1 MAIQIPI
8 ITSLEDSGI
17 KAAKAAF
24 NNFKT
29 EVGKAEGAM
38 GKFKAGGKAALDAV
52 KANAASFAI
61 AAGASIATFA
71 IKAIGRFQDVALAAG
86 ELSDATG
93 LTVEQA
99 SRLAEVAGDIGIE
112 TGALETS
119 IGKMNKVLGNS
130 PELFE
135 ELGVQVAY
143 AKDGTIDANETFL
156 NVVDRLNGIKDPA
169 ERARVASELLG
180 KGWQSMSGLIAGGS
194 DKLRKSLDEVSEAK
208 VVNQEEL
215 EQARKFRASM
225 DNLKDSAED
234 LSIELGNTLIP
245 LVTTLVDGFAK
256 VAGFVNDV
264 RNLRGPSEEMQA
276 IMEEKLY
283 GEERRVQALT
293 DVYKGYYY
301 ARLTAIDQDKYL
313 IKGLEDTTEATYDL
327 NIAWD
332 RLLDSLDTREAIQ
345 QATDAVDDLKT
356 AAAEAFAD
364 PSKIAEYEEAV
375 ANVIREIAT
384 LAETI
389 NLSNQEQNE
398 LLVLV
403 NTGQLERAVALLAII
418 KTGSAR
424 GMNVSVGQAVQAV
437 MENEA
442 FLGTLGIPG
451 RAMGGPVS
459 AGTYLVGERGPEL
472 LTLGS
477 GQSGYVTPNS
487 ALGGNTI
494 NVTVTSAD
502 PNQVV
507 AAIQQW
513 TRNNGAIPLAT
524 TTNIRR

>member
-17 KAAKAAF
+17 KAAKAAM
-24 NNFKT
+24 NLFKQ

-38 GKFKAGGKAALDAV
+38 GKFKAGGKVALDAV
-52 KANAASFAI
+52 KANAATFGI
-61 AAGASIATFA
+61 AAAGSIATFA
-71 IKAIGRFQDVALAAG
+71 AKAIGDFQDVAIAAG
-86 ELSDATG
+86 ELADKTG
-93 LTVEQA
+93 LTVEEA

-112 TGALETS
+112 TDALETS

-135 ELGVQVAY
+135 ELGVQIEY
-143 AKDGTIDANETFL
+143 ADDGTIDANETFL
-156 NVVDRLNGIKDPA
+156 NTIDRLNGIKDPA

-180 KGWQSMSGLIAGGS
+180 KGWQSMSELIAGGS
-194 DKLRKSLDEVSEAK
+194 DKLRASLAEVSDAK
-208 VVNQEEL
+208 VINTEEL
-215 EQARKFRASM
+215 EKARRFRTSM
-225 DNLKDSAED
+225 DNLKDAAED
-234 LSIELGNTLIP
+234 LSIELGNSLLP
-245 LVTTLVDGFAK
+245 LVVTLVDGFAK
-256 VAGFVNDV
+256 VAGFVDDV
-264 RNLRGPSEEMQA
+264 RDFRGPSEEVQQYFD
-276 IMEEKLY
+276 ERFY
-283 GEERRVQALT
+283 GEERALEAT
-293 DVYKGYYY
+293 MDMYQGYYES
-301 ARLTAIDQDKYL
+301 RKRAIDQDKYL
-313 IKGLEDTTEATYDL
+313 IAGLDDTTEATYDL

-345 QATDAVDDLKT
+345 QATDAVDDLKI
-356 AAAEAFAD
+356 AAAEAFSD
-364 PSKIAEYEEAV
+364 PSKVAAYEDAV
-375 ANVIREIAT
+375 ANVIREIAL

-389 NLSNQEQNE
+389 NLSNEDQNK

-403 NTGQLERAVALLAII
+403 DTGQLERAVALLAIM

-477 GQSGYVTPNS
+477 GQSGYVTPNH
-487 ALGGNTI
+487 ALGGANTI
-494 NVTVTSAD
+494 NVYTSAD
-502 PNQVV
+502 PESVV
-507 AAIQQW
+507 RALQQYNRLSGPIAVN
-513 TRNNGAIPLAT
+513 TRPL
-524 TTNIRR
+524 

>member
-8 ITSLEDSGI
+8 ITSLEDAGI

-38 GKFKAGGKAALDAV
+38 GKFKAGGKAALDTV
-52 KANAASFAI
+52 KANAATFAL

-71 IKAIGRFQDVALAAG
+71 VKAIGDFNDVALAAG
-86 ELSDATG
+86 ELADATG
-93 LTVEQA
+93 LTVEEA

-112 TGALETS
+112 TATLETS

-143 AKDGTIDANETFL
+143 ADDGAIDANETFL
-156 NVVDRLNGIKDPA
+156 NTIDRLNKIKDPA

-180 KGWQSMSGLIAGGS
+180 RGWQSMSELIAGGS
-194 DKLRKSLDEVSEAK
+194 DKLRASLAEVSDAK
-208 VVNQEEL
+208 VINTEEL
-215 EQARKFRASM
+215 EKARKFRASM

-245 LVTTLVDGFAK
+245 LVTGLIDGFAK
-256 VAGFVNDV
+256 VAGFVDDI
-264 RNLRGPSEEMQA
+264 RSIRGPSKEIQA
-276 IMEEKLY
+276 ELDDMLY
-283 GEERRVQALT
+283 GEERALEAVT
-293 DVYKGYYY
+293 AMYTGYYNS
-301 ARLTAIDQDKYL
+301 RKRAIDQDKYL
-313 IKGLEDTTEATYDL
+313 IKGLEDTTDATYDL

-332 RLLDSLDTREAIQ
+332 RLLDTLDTRDAIR
-345 QATDAVDDLKT
+345 QATDAVDELKQ
-356 AAAEAFAD
+356 AAAEAFSD
-364 PSKIAEYEEAV
+364 PSKIAAYEDAV
-375 ANVIREIAT
+375 SNVIREIAT

-389 NLSNQEQNE
+389 NLSNEDQNK

-403 NTGQLERAVALLAII
+403 DTGQLERAVALLAII

-424 GMNVSVGQAVQAV
+424 GMNISVGQAVQAV

-459 AGTYLVGERGPEL
+459 SGTYLVGERGPEL

-477 GQSGYVTPNS
+477 GQSGYVTPNH
-487 ALGGNTI
+487 ALGGTTTI
-494 NVTVTSAD
+494 NINTSAD
-502 PNQVV
+502 PNEVV
-507 AAIQQW
+507 RVLQSYVRQFGPIPIN
-513 TRNNGAIPLAT
+513 TRPT
-524 TTNIRR
+524 

>member
-8 ITSLEDSGI
+8 ITSLEDAGI

-38 GKFKAGGKAALDAV
+38 GKFKAGGKAALDTV
-52 KANAASFAI
+52 KANAATFAL

-71 IKAIGRFQDVALAAG
+71 VKAIGDFNDVALAAG
-86 ELSDATG
+86 ELADATG
-93 LTVEQA
+93 LTVEEA

-143 AKDGTIDANETFL
+143 ADDGAIDANETFL
-156 NVVDRLNGIKDPA
+156 NTIDRLNKIKDPA

-180 KGWQSMSGLIAGGS
+180 KGWQSMSELIAGGS
-194 DKLRKSLDEVSEAK
+194 DKLRSSLAEVSDAK
-208 VVNQEEL
+208 VINTEEL
-215 EQARKFRASM
+215 EKARRFRSSM

-245 LVTTLVDGFAK
+245 LVTGLIDGFAK
-256 VAGFVNDV
+256 VAGFVDDI
-264 RNLRGPSEEMQA
+264 RGFRGPSAELQA
-276 IMEEKLY
+276 EIEDELY
-283 GEERRVQALT
+283 GEERALEAVT
-293 DVYKGYYY
+293 AMYTGYYNS
-301 ARLTAIDQDKYL
+301 RKRAIEQDKYL
-313 IKGLEDTTEATYDL
+313 IEGLEDTTDATYDL

-332 RLLDSLDTREAIQ
+332 RLLDTLDTRDAIR
-345 QATDAVDDLKT
+345 QATDAVDELKQ
-356 AAAEAFAD
+356 AAAEAFSD
-364 PSKIAEYEEAV
+364 PSKVAAYEDAV
-375 ANVIREIAT
+375 SNVIREIAT

-389 NLSNQEQNE
+389 NLSNEDQNK

-403 NTGQLERAVALLAII
+403 DTGQLERAVGLLAII

-424 GMNVSVGQAVQAV
+424 GLNISVGQAVQAV

-459 AGTYLVGERGPEL
+459 SGTYLVGERGPEL

-477 GQSGYVTPNS
+477 GQSGYVTPNH

-494 NVTVTSAD
+494 NITVTSAD
-502 PNQVV
+502 PNEVV
-507 AAIQQW
+507 RALRQYIVV
-513 TRNNGAIPLAT
+513 NGSLPIAV
-524 TTNIRR
+524 R

>member
-24 NNFKT
+24 NNFKQ

-52 KANAASFAI
+52 KANAATFAI
-61 AAGASIATFA
+61 AAGASVATFA
-71 IKAIGRFQDVALAAG
+71 AKAIGDFQDVAIAAG
-86 ELSDATG
+86 ELADKTG
-93 LTVEQA
+93 LTVEEA

-119 IGKMNKVLGNS
+119 IGKMNKVLGDS
-130 PELFE
+130 PDLFE
-135 ELGVQVAY
+135 ELGVQVEY
-143 AKDGTIDANETFL
+143 ADDGTIDANETFL
-156 NVVDRLNGIKDPA
+156 NTIDRLNGIKDPA

-180 KGWQSMSGLIAGGS
+180 KGWQSMSELIAGGS
-194 DKLRKSLDEVSEAK
+194 DKLRASLAEVSDAK
-208 VVNQEEL
+208 VINTEEL
-215 EQARKFRASM
+215 EKARRFRSSM

-245 LVTTLVDGFAK
+245 LVTGLVDGFAK
-256 VAGFVNDV
+256 VAGFVDDI
-264 RNLRGPSEEMQA
+264 RSIKGPSEELQVEIEDM
-276 IMEEKLY
+276 LY
-283 GEERRVQALT
+283 GEERAVEAATAMYQ
-293 DVYKGYYY
+293 GYYESRKR
-301 ARLTAIDQDKYL
+301 ALQQDKYL
-313 IKGLEDTTEATYDL
+313 IEGLEDTTDATYDL

-345 QATDAVDDLKT
+345 QATDAVDDLKI
-356 AAAEAFAD
+356 AAAEAFSD
-364 PSKIAEYEEAV
+364 PSKVADYEEAV
-375 ANVIREIAT
+375 SNVIREIAT

-389 NLSNQEQNE
+389 KLSNEDQNK

-403 NTGQLERAVALLAII
+403 DTGQLERAVALLAII

-424 GMNVSVGQAVQAV
+424 GMNISVGQAVQAV

-442 FLGTLGIPG
+442 FLGTLGIPR

-459 AGTYLVGERGPEL
+459 SGTYLVGERGPEL

-477 GQSGYVTPNS
+477 GTTGYVTPNHE
-487 ALGGNTI
+487 LGGGGSTI
-494 NVTVTSAD
+494 NVYTSAD
-502 PNQVV
+502 PESVV
-507 AAIQQW
+507 RALQQYNRLSGPIAVN
-513 TRNNGAIPLAT
+513 TRPL
-524 TTNIRR
+524 